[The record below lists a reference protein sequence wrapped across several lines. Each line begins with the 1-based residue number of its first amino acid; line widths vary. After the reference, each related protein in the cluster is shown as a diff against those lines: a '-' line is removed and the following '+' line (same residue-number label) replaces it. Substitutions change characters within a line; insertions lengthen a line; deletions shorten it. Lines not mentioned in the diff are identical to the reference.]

1 MFVTIIQLKEF
12 DKCKFLVTWLF
23 SQSLGPVTP
32 DCIPPEFHDT
42 VIFLELLWVRW
53 EIQKHCTDVF

>member
-12 DKCKFLVTWLF
+12 NKCKFLVTWLF

-32 DCIPPEFHDT
+32 DFIPPEFHDI
-42 VIFLELLWVRW
+42 VIFLELLWDSR
-53 EIQKHCTDVF
+53 EIQKHCAVVF